1 MGPSKRKA
9 GSHRKTIRLRAERVR
24 INRQG
29 YDSRGKYWGVGTP
42 LYLVYGASPEHSNL
56 STHVRAPSAKE
67 AKLKGLPDIE
77 RELAR
82 DNEREAGYRVPYIR

>member
-1 MGPSKRKA
+1 MGPSKRKV
-9 GSHRKTIRLRAERVR
+9 GSRRKTIKLRAERVR
-24 INRQG
+24 VDRQG
-29 YDSRGKYWGVGTP
+29 YDRSGKYWGVGAP
-42 LYLVYGASPEHSNL
+42 LYLVYGASPDHSNL

-67 AKLKGLPDIE
+67 AKVRGLPEIE